1 MRAHYLEV
9 GDGPTLVLLASMLVR
24 ARTYA
29 PLIARLAPHF
39 RVLAVELPGSGR
51 SSRLTQTWGLEEYA
65 DWSERFLNA
74 VAVER
79 AIIVGHSNSGAVA
92 LLMGARRPE
101 RVSSLVLA
109 DAIGARQSHS
119 LFRLLLARAVDAAL
133 EPGLSARGWPDVA
146 WNLLFHTGSFLHQV
160 RLAARADVL
169 QQAPAVVAP
178 TLVAWGRKDHTM
190 PLVCSARLRAVIPG
204 SRLHLSE
211 GSHDHCIAHADEF
224 ARSVSKFVESVAV
237 PS

>member
-1 MRAHYLEV
+1 MRAHYLEA

-29 PLIARLAPHF
+29 PLIERLAPHF

-51 SSRLTQTWGLEEYA
+51 SSRLTQPWGLEEYA
-65 DWSERFLNA
+65 DWSDRFLDA
-74 VAVER
+74 VTVDR

-92 LLMGARRPE
+92 LLMGARRPA

-119 LFRLLLARAVDAAL
+119 LLRVLLARAVDAAL
-133 EPGLSARGWPDVA
+133 EMRLNARAWPDVA
-146 WNLLFHTGSFLHQV
+146 WNVLFHMGSFLHQV
-160 RLAARADVL
+160 RLAERADVL
-169 QQAPAVVAP
+169 DHASTVAAP
-178 TLVAWGRKDHTM
+178 TLVAWGRRDHTM
-190 PLVCSARLRAVIPG
+190 PLVCSARLRALIPD
-204 SRLHLSE
+204 SRLYVSR
-211 GSHDHCIAHADEF
+211 GSHDHCITHADEF
-224 ARSVSKFVESVAV
+224 ACAVTKFAESSAV